1 MRNKLIINQAVSR
14 TVTNASS
21 LLNTWTRILS
31 QTEHNQRLILNP
43 SWQGAN
49 TDIAEAENEMI
60 ARQQAAER
68 LEMEEQNRREAEA
81 ARKAEEEERR
91 LEAAAIAGSRGRRGG
106 RTPITRSSSSRV
118 GYRRASTS
126 GPSSTHSSY
135 TGRGSRAGSSTA
147 SYRAGTGI
155 GRGSRTNSKSIG
167 RSRGYG

>member
-1 MRNKLIINQAVSR
+1 M
-14 TVTNASS
+14 TNAST

-49 TDIAEAENEMI
+49 TDIAEAENELN
-60 ARQQAAER
+60 ARQQAAMR

-91 LEAAAIAGSRGRRGG
+91 LEAAAIADSRGRRGG
-106 RTPITRSSSSRV
+106 RTPTTRSSSWRS

-126 GPSSTHSSY
+126 GPGATHGSY
-135 TGRGSRAGSSTA
+135 SGRGSRVGSSTA
-147 SYRAGTGI
+147 SYRAGTGA
-155 GRGSRTNSKSIG
+155 GRGTRTNSSSTG